1 MTAPQQERNSEA
13 SAHENVEVSAPKTR
27 QDRMAQ
33 HNEKCER
40 IIHYLRSGKHQDG
53 LSKNQQRVVRSQA
66 KNYVFDDT
74 SKLLIYY
81 ILTFV
86 MFVMLLPNVLDD
98 SVDSTSTLTS

>member
-1 MTAPQQERNSEA
+1 MMAPQQERNSEA

-74 SKLLIYY
+74 IKLIYY

-86 MFVMLLPNVLDD
+86 MLLLNVLD
-98 SVDSTSTLTS
+98 SLMTQSTRLAHCMTS

>member
-1 MTAPQQERNSEA
+1 MTCIPLNCNEKLSAFLYETRFDFLGSPVHMAPQQERNSEA

-53 LSKNQQRVVRSQA
+53 LSKNQQRVVCSQA

-74 SKLLIYY
+74 RS
-81 ILTFV
+81 
-86 MFVMLLPNVLDD
+86 
-98 SVDSTSTLTS
+98 